1 MRSCTPTHRRR
12 QVLATLPLTAAIS
25 AALSTAALLMPSVA
39 SAQLE
44 EVVVTARARA
54 ESLQDV
60 PATVTAFT
68 EGQIANMGVE
78 RAEDFIYMT
87 PGVTF
92 VNTVEVGDSSLSIRG
107 INGARDAETNFAFIV
122 DGVLY
127 TNPSAFNREYPD
139 LAQIEVLKGPQG
151 ALYGRSAAAGA
162 VIMSTKRPTQEFEG
176 SVKVGAAEYGTYYGT
191 ATVAGSLGSDAAGRL
206 TVTHRRTDGFLEN
219 VYLKDDVVNDYEETA
234 MSARIVM
241 DPTDTLSIDAKLR
254 YSEVSAASIA
264 FNAAFEIPYFVAA
277 LEGVTGF
284 GVDNTAAAINV
295 NDFNFIYSPNVDPEN
310 EQETVEFSVKVDKQF
325 DSGTLTA
332 WGLYSD
338 QDQYFLADG
347 TSGTFGFY
355 NGLSS
360 CQQSAAAR
368 SLFLGDGTPMAAPQ
382 FNLAGTPDSW
392 LFGPYTPTTC
402 DGYQYQERNQRDVS
416 FQLQWT
422 SNADQRLRWQAGM
435 YFLNIDRRVGVAQLE
450 DDGSGQLPRSF
461 VNQFTDALVLDDFD
475 TTVLSGFG
483 SISYDMTDRLELSV
497 ALRYDIEDREVTNA
511 VPSPADGYI
520 STRIDYCGLF
530 FESGCTLNGAPLGG
544 TPWNPAFID
553 LDTGAVSARVDKRS
567 EEFDALQPKIS
578 LSYDLSDNTTLF
590 GSWGVGFKTGGFN
603 NLGGT
608 EIISLFLVN
617 PDGLPVAPPEIYEE
631 ETSSSFEVGFRS
643 TLLDGNLQL
652 NAAAYHTEVDDMQF
666 FEFYVGPFGLLRTV
680 ESIDEVTLQGFEVG
694 ASWQMTDGLRLDAG
708 YSTIDGEIDAMTVR
722 PYVAGNDVPNA
733 AEFTANLAL
742 TWDQNIGNLNLMARL
757 EYAYQGD
764 ISYHVVQ
771 GGDLDSPNAFGNYE
785 VPATLFFGLP
795 TSFGP
800 RDYSSYGVEVGAAG
814 SDKDYGTLG
823 GTKVDGYGI
832 TNLRVS
838 LSGERWRV
846 TAFARN
852 LFDEEYIAEV
862 IMAPEFGGAFVTP
875 GTYRT
880 AGVEVQWDF

>member
-1 MRSCTPTHRRR
+1 MRSTPLNRR
-12 QVLATLPLTAAIS
+12 QRALATLPLTAAVS
-25 AALSTAALLMPSVA
+25 AAITATAAFIPSVA
-39 SAQLE
+39 MAQLE

-68 EGQIANMGVE
+68 EGQIENMGVA
-78 RAEDFIYMT
+78 RAEDFVYMT

-92 VNTVEVGDSSLSIRG
+92 VNSVEVGDSQLAIRG

-122 DGVLY
+122 DGILY

-139 LAQIEVLKGPQG
+139 LSQIEVLKGPQG

-162 VIMSTKRPTQEFEG
+162 VIMSTKRPTQDFEG
-176 SVKVGAAEYGTYYGT
+176 SVKVGAAEYGTYYGM
-191 ATVAGSLGSDAAGRL
+191 ATVAGGLGEDVAGRL
-206 TVTHRRTDGFLEN
+206 TFNYRQTDGFLEN
-219 VYLKDDVVNDYEETA
+219 VYLRDDVVNDYEETGV
-234 MSARIVM
+234 SGRLVW
-241 DPTDTLSIDAKLR
+241 DVSDTMTIDTKLR
-254 YSEVSAASIA
+254 VSEVSAASIS
-264 FNAAFEIPYFVAA
+264 FNAAFELPFFVGA

-284 GVDNTAAAINV
+284 GVDNTAASIDV
-295 NDFNFIYSPNVDPEN
+295 NDFEWVYSPNVDPEN
-310 EQETVEFSVKVDKQF
+310 EQETIELSVKVDKQF

-332 WGLYSD
+332 WALFSD

-347 TSGTFGFY
+347 TSGAFGFY
-355 NGLSS
+355 DNLSH
-360 CQQSAAAR
+360 CQESAAAR
-368 SLFLGDGTPMAAPQ
+368 SIFLGDSTPMQQPT
-382 FNLAGTPDSW
+382 FNLDGTAAGRFLP
-392 LFGPYTPTTC
+392 PYSPTTC
-402 DGYQYQERNQRDVS
+402 DGYQYQERNQRDLS

-422 SNADQRLRWQAGM
+422 SDADQRLRWQAGM
-435 YFLNIDRRVGVAQLE
+435 YFLHIDRRVGVAQLE
-450 DDGSGQLPRSF
+450 DDGRAQLPRSF
-461 VNQFTDALVLDDFD
+461 VNELTDALVLDDFE

-483 SISYDMTDRLELSV
+483 SINYDITDRMELSFAV
-497 ALRYDIEDREVTNA
+497 RYDIEDREVSNA
-511 VPSPADGYI
+511 VPSPADGYV
-520 STRIDYCGLF
+520 STNIDYCGGF
-530 FESGCTLNGAPLGG
+530 FEAGCTLNGAPLGG

-553 LDTGAVSARVDKRS
+553 LSTGAVSERVADRS
-567 EEFDALQPKIS
+567 EEFDAIQPKVS
-578 LSYDLSDNTTLF
+578 LTYDLSDNTTLF

-608 EIISLFLVN
+608 ETISLFLVN

-643 TLLDGNLQL
+643 TLLDGRLQL
-652 NAAAYHTEVDDMQF
+652 NAAAYHTEVDDTQF

-680 ESIDEVTLQGFEVG
+680 EGIDEVTIQGFEIG
-694 ASWQMTDGLRLDAG
+694 GSWQMTDGLRLDAG

-733 AEFTANLAL
+733 PEFTANMAL
-742 TWDQNIGNLNLMARL
+742 TWDQNFGNLNLMARI

-764 ISYHVVQ
+764 IFYHVVQ
-771 GGDLDSPNAFGNYE
+771 GSDLDAPKSYDFEGLPYE
-785 VPATLFFGLP
+785 VPAVLFGGLA
-795 TSFGP
+795 TS
-800 RDYSSYGVEVGAAG
+800 YS
-814 SDKDYGTLG
+814 K
-823 GTKVDGYGI
+823 TKVDAYGI

-838 LSGERWRV
+838 LGGERWKV

-852 LFDEEYIAEV
+852 LFDEEYVGEV

-880 AGVEVQWDF
+880 AGVEFQWDF

>member
-1 MRSCTPTHRRR
+1 MRSTIPLNRR
-12 QVLATLPLTAAIS
+12 QALATLPLTAAVS
-25 AALSTAALLMPSVA
+25 AAISITAAFLPSA
-39 SAQLE
+39 AMAQLE

-68 EGQIANMGVE
+68 AGQIENMGVA
-78 RAEDFIYMT
+78 RAEDFVYMT

-92 VNTVEVGDSSLSIRG
+92 VNSVEVGDSQLAIRG

-139 LAQIEVLKGPQG
+139 LSQIEVLKGPQG

-162 VIMSTKRPTQEFEG
+162 VIMSTKRPTQEMEG
-176 SVKVGAAEYGTYYGT
+176 SIKVGAAEYGTMYGT
-191 ATVAGSLGSDAAGRL
+191 ATIAGPLGSDVAGRL
-206 TVTHRRTDGFLEN
+206 TVTSRKTDGFLEN
-219 VYLKDDVVNDYEETA
+219 VYLNDDVVNNYEETA
-234 MSARIVM
+234 VSARIVM
-241 DPTDTLSIDAKLR
+241 DPTDTLSIDTKLR

-264 FNAAFEIPYFVAA
+264 FNAAFELPFFVGA

-284 GVDNTAAAINV
+284 GVDNTAASIDV
-295 NDFNFIYSPNVDPEN
+295 NDFEWVYSPNVDPEN
-310 EQETVEFSVKVDKQF
+310 EQETVEFSVKIDKQF
-325 DSGTLTA
+325 ESGTLTA
-332 WGLYSD
+332 WALYSD

-347 TSGTFGFY
+347 TSGAFGFY
-355 NGLSS
+355 DALGH
-360 CQQSAAAR
+360 CQQSAAER
-368 SLFLGDGTPMAAPQ
+368 SLFLGDNTAMQQPT
-382 FNLAGTPDSW
+382 FNLDGTAAGRFLP
-392 LFGPYTPTTC
+392 PYSPTTC
-402 DGYQYQERNQRDVS
+402 DGYQYQERNQRDIS

-422 SNADQRLRWQAGM
+422 SDADQRLRWQAGM

-450 DDGSGQLPRSF
+450 DDGRAELPRSF
-461 VNQFTDALVLDDFD
+461 INELTDALVLDDFE

-483 SISYDMTDRLELSV
+483 SINYDITDRMELSL
-497 ALRYDIEDREVTNA
+497 ALRYDIEDREVRNA
-511 VPSPADGYI
+511 VPSPADGYV
-520 STRIDYCGLF
+520 STNINYCGQF
-530 FESGCTLNGAPLGG
+530 FEGGCTLNGAPLGG

-553 LDTGAVSARVDKRS
+553 LESGAVSARVADRS
-567 EEFDALQPKIS
+567 EEFDAIQPKIS
-578 LSYDLSDNTTLF
+578 LTYDLSDSTTLF

-608 EIISLFLVN
+608 ETISLFLVN

-643 TLLDGNLQL
+643 TLFNGNLQL

-680 ESIDEVTLQGFEVG
+680 EGIDEVTIQGFEIG
-694 ASWQMTDGLRLDAG
+694 GSWQMTDGLRLDAG

-722 PYVAGNDVPNA
+722 PYVVGNDVPNA
-733 AEFTANLAL
+733 PEFTANVAL
-742 TWDQNIGNLNLMARL
+742 TWDQDFGDLNLLARI

-764 ISYHVVQ
+764 VFYHVVQ
-771 GGDLDSPNAFGNYE
+771 GGDLDVPKSYDFEGLPYE
-785 VPATLFFGLP
+785 VPAVLFGGLG
-795 TSFGP
+795 TS
-800 RDYSSYGVEVGAAG
+800 YS
-814 SDKDYGTLG
+814 K
-823 GTKVDGYGI
+823 TKVDAYGI
-832 TNLRVS
+832 TNLRIGIGS
-838 LSGERWRV
+838 DRWRV

-852 LFDEEYIAEV
+852 LFDEEYVGEV

-880 AGVEVQWDF
+880 AGVEFQWDF

>member
-1 MRSCTPTHRRR
+1 MRSFTPLKRRHKA
-12 QVLATLPLTAAIS
+12 LATLPLTAAVSAAIS
-25 AALSTAALLMPSVA
+25 ATATLMPSVA
-39 SAQLE
+39 MAQLE

-68 EGQIANMGVE
+68 EGQIENMGVA
-78 RAEDFIYMT
+78 RAEDFVYMT

-92 VNTVEVGDSSLSIRG
+92 VNSVEVGDSQLAIRG

-122 DGVLY
+122 DGILY

-162 VIMSTKRPTQEFEG
+162 VIMSTKRPTQEMEG
-176 SVKVGAAEYGTYYGT
+176 SIKVGAAEYGTVYGT
-191 ATVAGSLGSDAAGRL
+191 ATIAGPLGSDVAGRL
-206 TVTHRRTDGFLEN
+206 TVTSRKTDGFLEN
-219 VYLKDDVVNDYEETA
+219 VYLNDDVVNDYEETA
-234 MSARIVM
+234 VSGRIVF
-241 DPTDTLSIDAKLR
+241 DPTDTLSIDTKIR
-254 YSEVSAASIA
+254 YSEVSAASIS
-264 FNAAFEIPYFVAA
+264 FNAAFELPFFVGA
-277 LEGVTGF
+277 LEGVTDF
-284 GVDNTAAAINV
+284 GVDNTAASIDV
-295 NDFNFIYSPNVDPEN
+295 NDFEWVYSPNVDPEN
-310 EQETVEFSVKVDKQF
+310 EQDTLEVSVKVDKQF

-332 WGLYSD
+332 WALYSD

-347 TSGTFGFY
+347 TSGAFGFY
-355 NGLSS
+355 DNLGH

-368 SLFLGDGTPMAAPQ
+368 SLFAGDNTPMQQPTFNLDGTAAGRFLP
-382 FNLAGTPDSW
+382 
-392 LFGPYTPTTC
+392 PYSPTTC
-402 DGYQYQERNQRDVS
+402 DGYQYQERNQRDIS

-422 SNADQRLRWQAGM
+422 SDADQRLRWQAGM

-450 DDGSGQLPRSF
+450 DDGRAQLPRSF
-461 VNQFTDALVLDDFD
+461 VNELTDALVLDDFE

-483 SISYDMTDRLELSV
+483 SINYDITDRMELSF
-497 ALRYDIEDREVTNA
+497 ALRYDIEDREVSNA
-511 VPSPADGYI
+511 VPSPADGYV
-520 STRIDYCGLF
+520 STNINYCGTF
-530 FESGCTLNGAPLGG
+530 FEGGCTLNGAPLGG

-553 LDTGAVSARVDKRS
+553 LSTGAVSARVADRS
-567 EEFDALQPKIS
+567 EEFDAIQPKVS
-578 LSYDLSDNTTLF
+578 LTYDLSENTTLF

-608 EIISLFLVN
+608 ETISLFLVN

-680 ESIDEVTLQGFEVG
+680 EGIDEVTIQGFEVG

-733 AEFTANLAL
+733 PEFTANLAL
-742 TWDQNIGNLNLMARL
+742 TWDQNFGDLNVMARI

-764 ISYHVVQ
+764 VFYHVVQ
-771 GGDLDSPNAFGNYE
+771 GSDLDVPKSYDFEGLPYE
-785 VPATLFFGLP
+785 VPAVLFGGLA
-795 TSFGP
+795 TS
-800 RDYSSYGVEVGAAG
+800 YS
-814 SDKDYGTLG
+814 K
-823 GTKVDGYGI
+823 TKVDAYGI
-832 TNLRVS
+832 TNLRVGIG
-838 LSGERWRV
+838 GERWKV

-852 LFDEEYIAEV
+852 LFDEEYVGEV

-880 AGVEVQWDF
+880 AGVEFQWDF

>member
-1 MRSCTPTHRRR
+1 MRSFNPLNRRR
-12 QVLATLPLTAAIS
+12 QILATLPLTAAVS
-25 AALSTAALLMPSVA
+25 AALTTATALLPSVA
-39 SAQLE
+39 MAQLE

-68 EGQIANMGVE
+68 EGQIENMGVE
-78 RAEDFIYMT
+78 RAEDFVYMT

-127 TNPSAFNREYPD
+127 TNPSACNREYPD

-176 SVKVGAAEYGTYYGT
+176 SVKVGAAEYNTYYGT
-191 ATVAGSLGSDAAGRL
+191 ATVAGGLGEDVAGRL
-206 TVTHRRTDGFLEN
+206 TFSHRQTDGFLNN
-219 VYLKDDVVNDYEETA
+219 VYLRDDVVNDYEESVV
-234 MSARIVM
+234 SARMVW
-241 DPTDTLSIDAKLR
+241 DASDTMTVDTKLR
-254 YSEVSAASIA
+254 VSEVSAASIA
-264 FNAAFEIPYFVAA
+264 FNAAFELPFFVGA
-277 LEGVTGF
+277 LDGLQSF
-284 GVDNTAAAINV
+284 GVDPAAASIDV
-295 NDFNFIYSPNVDPEN
+295 NDFKFVYSPNVDPEN
-310 EQETVEFSVKVDKQF
+310 EQETVELSVKVDKQF
-325 DSGTLTA
+325 DTGTLTA
-332 WGLYSD
+332 WALYSD
-338 QDQYFLADG
+338 QEQYFLADG
-347 TSGTFGFY
+347 TSGAFGFY
-355 NGLSS
+355 NNLDH
-360 CQQSAAAR
+360 CQQTAAAR
-368 SLFLGDGTPMAAPQ
+368 SLFLGDGTPMQQPT
-382 FNLAGTPDSW
+382 FNLAGFSPAGNP
-392 LFGPYTPTTC
+392 FFPPYSPTTC
-402 DGYQYQERNQRDVS
+402 DGYQYQERNQRDIS

-422 SNADQRLRWQAGM
+422 SDADQRLRWQAGM

-450 DDGSGQLPRSF
+450 DDGRAQLPRSF
-461 VNQFTDALVLDDFD
+461 VNELTDALVLDDFE

-483 SISYDMTDRLELSV
+483 SINYDITDRMELSF
-497 ALRYDIEDREVTNA
+497 ALRYDIEDREVSNA
-511 VPSPADGYI
+511 VPSPADGYV
-520 STRIDYCGLF
+520 STRIDYCGAF
-530 FESGCTLNGAPLGG
+530 FDGGCTLNGAPIGG

-553 LDTGAVSARVDKRS
+553 LSTGAVSARVDKRS
-567 EEFDALQPKIS
+567 EEFDAIQPKIS
-578 LSYDLSDNTTLF
+578 LTYDLSDNTTLF

-631 ETSSSFEVGFRS
+631 ETSSSFEIGFRS

-680 ESIDEVTLQGFEVG
+680 EGIDEVTIQGFEVG

-722 PYVAGNDVPNA
+722 PYVVGNDVPNA

-764 ISYHVVQ
+764 IFYHVVQ
-771 GGDLDSPNAFGNYE
+771 GSDLDTPKSYDFEGLPYE
-785 VPATLFFGLP
+785 VPATLFGGLA
-795 TSFGP
+795 TS
-800 RDYSSYGVEVGAAG
+800 YA
-814 SDKDYGTLG
+814 K
-823 GTKVDGYGI
+823 TKVDGYGI
-832 TNLRVS
+832 TNLRVG

-875 GTYRT
+875 GAYRT
-880 AGVEVQWDF
+880 AGVEVQWNF

>member
-1 MRSCTPTHRRR
+1 MRSTPFSRR
-12 QVLATLPLTAAIS
+12 QRALATLPLTAAVS
-25 AALSTAALLMPSVA
+25 AAITATAAFIPTVA
-39 SAQLE
+39 MAQLE

-68 EGQIANMGVE
+68 EGQIENMGVA
-78 RAEDFIYMT
+78 RAEDFVYMT

-92 VNTVEVGDSSLSIRG
+92 VNSVEVGDSQLAIRG

-122 DGVLY
+122 DGILY

-162 VIMSTKRPTQEFEG
+162 VIMSTKRPTQDFEG
-176 SVKVGAAEYGTYYGT
+176 SVKVGAAEYGTYYGV
-191 ATVAGSLGSDAAGRL
+191 ATVAGGLGDDVAGRL
-206 TVTHRRTDGFLEN
+206 TVNYRQTDGFLEN
-219 VYLKDDVVNDYEETA
+219 VYLRDDVVNDYEETGV
-234 MSARIVM
+234 SGRLVW
-241 DPTDTLSIDAKLR
+241 DVSDTMTVDTKLR
-254 YSEVSAASIA
+254 VSEVSAASIS
-264 FNAAFEIPYFVAA
+264 FNAAFELPFFVGA

-284 GVDNTAAAINV
+284 GVDNTAASIDV
-295 NDFNFIYSPNVDPEN
+295 NDFEWVYSPNVDPEN
-310 EQETVEFSVKVDKQF
+310 EQETIELSVKVDKQF

-332 WGLYSD
+332 WALFSD

-347 TSGTFGFY
+347 TSGAFGFY
-355 NGLSS
+355 DNLGH
-360 CQQSAAAR
+360 CQQTAAAR
-368 SLFLGDGTPMAAPQ
+368 SIFLGDSTPMQQPT
-382 FNLAGTPDSW
+382 FNLDGTAAGRFLP
-392 LFGPYTPTTC
+392 PYSPTTC
-402 DGYQYQERNQRDVS
+402 DGYQYQERNQRDLS

-422 SNADQRLRWQAGM
+422 SDADQRLRWQAGM
-435 YFLNIDRRVGVAQLE
+435 YFLHIDRRVGVAQLE
-450 DDGSGQLPRSF
+450 DDGRAQLPRSF
-461 VNQFTDALVLDDFD
+461 VNELTDALVLDDFE

-483 SISYDMTDRLELSV
+483 SINYDITDRMELSFAV
-497 ALRYDIEDREVTNA
+497 RYDIEDREVSNA
-511 VPSPADGYI
+511 VPSPADGYV
-520 STRIDYCGLF
+520 STNIDYCGAF
-530 FESGCTLNGAPLGG
+530 FEGGCTLNGASLGG

-553 LDTGAVSARVDKRS
+553 LSTGAVSARVADRS
-567 EEFDALQPKIS
+567 EEFDAIQPKVS
-578 LSYDLSDNTTLF
+578 LTYDLSDNTTLF

-608 EIISLFLVN
+608 ETISLFLVN
-617 PDGLPVAPPEIYEE
+617 PDGLPVAPPEIYED

-643 TLLDGNLQL
+643 TLLDGRLQL

-680 ESIDEVTLQGFEVG
+680 EGIDEVTIQGFEIG
-694 ASWQMTDGLRLDAG
+694 GSWQMTDGLRLDAG

-733 AEFTANLAL
+733 PEFTANVAL
-742 TWDQNIGNLNLMARL
+742 TWDQNFGNLNLMARL

-764 ISYHVVQ
+764 VFYHVVQ
-771 GGDLDSPNAFGNYE
+771 GSDLDSPKSYDFEGLPYE
-785 VPATLFFGLP
+785 VPAVLFGGLA
-795 TSFGP
+795 TS
-800 RDYSSYGVEVGAAG
+800 YS
-814 SDKDYGTLG
+814 K
-823 GTKVDGYGI
+823 TKVDAYGI

-838 LSGERWRV
+838 LGGERWKV

-852 LFDEEYIAEV
+852 LFDEEYVGEV

-880 AGVEVQWDF
+880 AGVEFQWDF

>member
-1 MRSCTPTHRRR
+1 MRSFTPLKRRHKA
-12 QVLATLPLTAAIS
+12 LATLPMTAAVSAAIS
-25 AALSTAALLMPSVA
+25 ATATLIPSVA
-39 SAQLE
+39 MAQLE

-68 EGQIANMGVE
+68 EGQIENMGVE
-78 RAEDFIYMT
+78 RAEDFVYMT

-122 DGVLY
+122 DGILY

-162 VIMSTKRPTQEFEG
+162 VIMSTKRPTQEMEG
-176 SVKVGAAEYGTYYGT
+176 SIKVGAAEYGTVYGT
-191 ATVAGSLGSDAAGRL
+191 ATIAGPLGSDVAGRL
-206 TVTHRRTDGFLEN
+206 TVTSRKTDGFLEN
-219 VYLKDDVVNDYEETA
+219 VYLNDDVVNDYEETA
-234 MSARIVM
+234 VSGRLVF
-241 DPTDTLSIDAKLR
+241 DPTDTLSIDTKIR

-264 FNAAFEIPYFVAA
+264 FNAAFEIPFFVDA
-277 LEGVTGF
+277 LQPVADLGVGI
-284 GVDNTAAAINV
+284 DNTAASIDV
-295 NDFNFIYSPNVDPEN
+295 NDFNFVYSPNVDPEN
-310 EQETVEFSVKVDKQF
+310 EQDTLEVSVKVDKQF

-332 WGLYSD
+332 WALYSD

-347 TSGTFGFY
+347 TSGAFGFY
-355 NGLSS
+355 NNLDH
-360 CQQSAAAR
+360 CQETALAR
-368 SLFLGDGTPMAAPQ
+368 SIFAGDGTPMQAPT
-382 FNLAGTPDSW
+382 FNLAGFSPAGDP
-392 LFGPYTPTTC
+392 FFPPYSPTTC

-422 SNADQRLRWQAGM
+422 SDADQRLRWQAGM

-450 DDGSGQLPRSF
+450 DDGRAQLPRSF
-461 VNQFTDALVLDDFD
+461 VNELTDALVLDDFE

-483 SISYDMTDRLELSV
+483 SINYDITDRMELSF
-497 ALRYDIEDREVTNA
+497 ALRYDIEDREVSNA
-511 VPSPADGYI
+511 VPSPADGYV
-520 STRIDYCGLF
+520 STRINYCGTF
-530 FESGCTLNGAPLGG
+530 FEGGCTLNGAPLPG

-553 LDTGAVSARVDKRS
+553 LSTGEVSARVADRS
-567 EEFDALQPKIS
+567 EEFDAIQPKVS
-578 LSYDLSDNTTLF
+578 LTYDLSDNTTLF

-608 EIISLFLVN
+608 ETISLFLVN

-631 ETSSSFEVGFRS
+631 ETSSSFEVGFRT
-643 TLLDGNLQL
+643 TLMNGNLQL
-652 NAAAYHTEVDDMQF
+652 NGAAYHTEVEDMQF

-680 ESIDEVTLQGFEVG
+680 EGIDEVTIQGFELG
-694 ASWQMTDGLRLDAG
+694 GSWQMTDGLRLDAG
-708 YSTIDGEIDAMTVR
+708 YSTVDGEIDEMTVR
-722 PYVAGNDVPNA
+722 PYVVGNDVPNA
-733 AEFTANLAL
+733 AEFTANVAL
-742 TWDQNIGNLNLMARL
+742 TWDQNFGDLNLLARI

-764 ISYHVVQ
+764 IFYHVVQ
-771 GGDLDSPNAFGNYE
+771 GGDLDSVGANGTNE
-785 VPATLFFGLP
+785 VPAKLFFGLP
-795 TSFGP
+795 TS
-800 RDYSSYGVEVGAAG
+800 YE
-814 SDKDYGTLG
+814 K
-823 GTKVDGYGI
+823 TKVDGYGI
-832 TNLRVS
+832 TNLRVGIG
-838 LSGERWRV
+838 GERWRV

-875 GTYRT
+875 GAYRT
-880 AGVEVQWDF
+880 AGVEFQWDF

>member
-1 MRSCTPTHRRR
+1 MSSCTPLYRRR
-12 QVLATLPLTAAIS
+12 QALATLPLTAAVS
-25 AALSTAALLMPSVA
+25 AALSSAALLMPSVA

-78 RAEDFIYMT
+78 RAEDFVYMT

-139 LAQIEVLKGPQG
+139 LSQIEVLKGPQG

-176 SVKVGAAEYGTYYGT
+176 SVKVGGAEYGTYYGT
-191 ATVAGSLGSDAAGRL
+191 ATIAGPLGSDTAGRL
-206 TVTHRRTDGFLEN
+206 TVTHRKTDGFLEN
-219 VYLKDDVVNDYEETA
+219 VYLNDDVVNDYEETA

-241 DPTDTLSIDAKLR
+241 DPTDTLSIDTKLR
-254 YSEVSAASIA
+254 FSKVSAASIA
-264 FNAAFEIPYFVAA
+264 FNAAFELPFFVGALSGLNGIPSPDYNSAGA
-277 LEGVTGF
+277 S
-284 GVDNTAAAINV
+284 VDV
-295 NDFNFIYSPNVDPEN
+295 NDFNWVYSPNVDPEN
-310 EQETVEFSVKVDKQF
+310 KQETVEASIKVDKQF
-325 DSGTLTA
+325 ETGTLTA
-332 WGLYSD
+332 WALYSD
-338 QDQYFLADG
+338 QDQHFLADG
-347 TSGTFGFY
+347 TSGAFFFYFGEQHCVDST
-355 NGLSS
+355 NATIGVPL
-360 CQQSAAAR
+360 Q
-368 SLFLGDGTPMAAPQ
+368 TPT
-382 FNLAGTPDSW
+382 FNLG
-392 LFGPYTPTTC
+392 FVGPGQSPFLPPYSPTTC
-402 DGYQYQERNQRDVS
+402 DGYQYQERNQRDIS
-416 FQLQWT
+416 MQLQWT
-422 SNADQRLRWQAGM
+422 SDADQRLRWQAGM

-450 DDGSGQLPRSF
+450 DDGRANLPRSF
-461 VNQFTDALVLDDFD
+461 VNELTDALVLDDFE

-483 SISYDMTDRLELSV
+483 SINYDMTDRLELSV
-497 ALRYDIEDREVTNA
+497 ALRYDVEDREVTNA
-511 VPSPADGYI
+511 VPSPADGYF
-520 STRIDYCGLF
+520 STKIDYCGAF
-530 FESGCTLNGAPLGG
+530 FAGGCTLNGAPLGG

-553 LDTGAVSARVDKRS
+553 LETGAVSARVDKRS
-567 EEFDALQPKIS
+567 KEFDALQPKVS
-578 LSYDLSDNTTLF
+578 LTYDLSDNTTLF

-617 PDGLPVAPPEIYEE
+617 PDGLPVAPPEVYDE

-643 TLLDGNLQL
+643 TLLNGNLQL

-680 ESIDEVTLQGFEVG
+680 ESIDEVTIQGFEVG
-694 ASWQMTDGLRLDAG
+694 ASWQMTNSLRLDAG

-733 AEFTANLAL
+733 AEFTANAAL
-742 TWDQNIGNLNLMARL
+742 TWDKQIGNLNLIARL

-764 ISYHVVQ
+764 TFYHVVQ
-771 GGDLDSPNAFGNYE
+771 GNDLDTPNPG
-785 VPATLFFGLP
+785 VPALGIAPNNSVPAWLQRLVPGQGGLD
-795 TSFGP
+795 TS
-800 RDYSSYGVEVGAAG
+800 YE
-814 SDKDYGTLG
+814 K
-823 GTKVDGYGI
+823 TKVNGYGI
-832 TNLRVS
+832 TNLRI
-838 LSGERWRV
+838 GIGTDRWRV
-846 TAFARN
+846 TAFSRN
-852 LFDEEYIAEV
+852 LFDEDYTAEV

-875 GTYRT
+875 GAYRT
-880 AGVEVQWDF
+880 SGVEFQWDF

>member
-1 MRSCTPTHRRR
+1 MRSFTPRYRRR
-12 QVLATLPLTAAIS
+12 QALTTLPLTAAVSAAIS
-25 AALSTAALLMPSVA
+25 ATAAFLPSVA
-39 SAQLE
+39 MAQLE

-68 EGQIANMGVE
+68 EGQIENMGVE

-162 VIMSTKRPTQEFEG
+162 VIMSTKRPTQEFQG

-191 ATVAGSLGSDAAGRL
+191 ASVAGGLGEDVAGR
-206 TVTHRRTDGFLEN
+206 VTLSHRQTDGSLNN
-219 VYLKDDVVNDYEETA
+219 VYLRDDVVNNYEETSV
-234 MSARIVM
+234 SARLVW
-241 DPTDTLSIDAKLR
+241 DASDTMTVDTKLR
-254 YSEVSAASIA
+254 VSEVSAASIA
-264 FNAAFEIPYFVAA
+264 FNAAFELPYFVGA

-284 GVDNTAAAINV
+284 GVDNTAASIDV
-295 NDFNFIYSPNVDPEN
+295 NDFEWVYSPNVDPEN
-310 EQETVEFSVKVDKQF
+310 EQETVELSIKIDKQL
-325 DSGTLTA
+325 DNGTLTA
-332 WGLYSD
+332 WALFSD
-338 QDQYFLADG
+338 QEQYFLADG
-347 TSGTFGFY
+347 TSGAFGFY
-355 NGLSS
+355 DGLSH
-360 CQQSAAAR
+360 CQESAAAR
-368 SLFLGDGTPMAAPQ
+368 SLFLGDNTPMQAPT
-382 FNLAGTPDSW
+382 FNLDGTAAGRFLP
-392 LFGPYTPTTC
+392 PYSPTTC
-402 DGYQYQERNQRDVS
+402 DGYQYQERNQRDIS

-422 SNADQRLRWQAGM
+422 SDADQRLRWQAGM
-435 YFLNIDRRVGVAQLE
+435 YFLNIDRRVGLAQLE
-450 DDGSGQLPRSF
+450 DDGRANLPRSF
-461 VNQFTDALVLDDFD
+461 VNELTDAMVLDDFE

-483 SISYDMTDRLELSV
+483 SINYDITDRMELSF
-497 ALRYDIEDREVTNA
+497 ALRYDIEDREVRNG
-511 VPSPADGYI
+511 VPSPADGNV
-520 STRIDYCGLF
+520 STNIDYCGAF
-530 FESGCTLNGAPLGG
+530 FDNGCTLNGAPLGG

-553 LDTGAVSARVDKRS
+553 LSSGAVSARVDKRS
-567 EEFDALQPKIS
+567 EEFDAIQPKLS

-631 ETSSSFEVGFRS
+631 ETSSSFEVGVRS

-652 NAAAYHTEVDDMQF
+652 NAAAYHTAVDDMQF

-680 ESIDEVTLQGFEVG
+680 EGIDEVTIQGFEVG

-764 ISYHVVQ
+764 IFYHVVQ
-771 GGDLDSPNAFGNYE
+771 GSDLDTPKSYDFEGLPYE
-785 VPATLFFGLP
+785 VPATLFGGLA
-795 TSFGP
+795 TS
-800 RDYSSYGVEVGAAG
+800 YS
-814 SDKDYGTLG
+814 K
-823 GTKVDGYGI
+823 TKVDGYGI
-832 TNLRVS
+832 TNLRVG

-852 LFDEEYIAEV
+852 LFDEKFVAEV

-875 GTYRT
+875 GAYRT
-880 AGVEVQWDF
+880 AGVEVQWNF

>member
-1 MRSCTPTHRRR
+1 MRSTIPLNRR
-12 QVLATLPLTAAIS
+12 QALATLPLTAAVS
-25 AALSTAALLMPSVA
+25 AAISVTAAFLPSA
-39 SAQLE
+39 AMAQLE

-68 EGQIANMGVE
+68 ENQIENMGVA
-78 RAEDFIYMT
+78 RAEDFVYMT

-92 VNTVEVGDSSLSIRG
+92 VNSVEVGDSQLAIRG

-162 VIMSTKRPTQEFEG
+162 VIMSTKRPTQEMEG
-176 SVKVGAAEYGTYYGT
+176 SIKVGAAEYGTMYGT
-191 ATVAGSLGSDAAGRL
+191 ATIAGPLGSDVAGRL
-206 TVTHRRTDGFLEN
+206 TVTSRKTDGFLEN
-219 VYLKDDVVNDYEETA
+219 VYLNDDVVNDYEETSV
-234 MSARIVM
+234 SARIVM
-241 DPTDTLSIDAKLR
+241 DPTDTLSIDTKLR

-264 FNAAFEIPYFVAA
+264 FNAAFELPFFVGA

-284 GVDNTAAAINV
+284 GVDNTAASIDV
-295 NDFNFIYSPNVDPEN
+295 NDFEWVYSPNVDPEN
-310 EQETVEFSVKVDKQF
+310 EQETLEFSVKIDKEF
-325 DSGTLTA
+325 ESGTLTA
-332 WGLYSD
+332 WALYSD

-347 TSGTFGFY
+347 TSGAFGFY
-355 NGLSS
+355 DALGH
-360 CQQSAAAR
+360 CQQSAADR
-368 SLFLGDGTPMAAPQ
+368 SLFLGDNTAMQQPT
-382 FNLAGTPDSW
+382 FNLDGTAAGRFLP
-392 LFGPYTPTTC
+392 PYSPTTC
-402 DGYQYQERNQRDVS
+402 DGYQYQERNQRDIS

-422 SNADQRLRWQAGM
+422 SDADQRLRWQAGM

-450 DDGSGQLPRSF
+450 DDGRAQLPRSF
-461 VNQFTDALVLDDFD
+461 VNELTDALVLDDFE

-483 SISYDMTDRLELSV
+483 SINYDLTDRMELSF
-497 ALRYDIEDREVTNA
+497 ALRYDIEDREVSNA
-511 VPSPADGYI
+511 VPSPADGYV
-520 STRIDYCGLF
+520 STNIDYCGTF
-530 FESGCTLNGAPLGG
+530 FEAGCTLNGAPLGG

-553 LDTGAVSARVDKRS
+553 LETGAVSARVADRS
-567 EEFDALQPKIS
+567 EEFDAIKPKIS
-578 LSYDLSDNTTLF
+578 LTYDLSDSTTLF

-608 EIISLFLVN
+608 ETISLFLVN
-617 PDGLPVAPPEIYEE
+617 PDGLPVAPPEVYEE

-643 TLLDGNLQL
+643 TLLNGNLQL

-680 ESIDEVTLQGFEVG
+680 EGIDEVTIQGFEIG
-694 ASWQMTDGLRLDAG
+694 GSWQMTDGLRLDAG

-733 AEFTANLAL
+733 PEFTANLAL
-742 TWDQNIGNLNLMARL
+742 TWDQDFGNLNLLARI

-764 ISYHVVQ
+764 VFYHVVQ
-771 GGDLDSPNAFGNYE
+771 GGDLDVPKSYDFEGLPYE
-785 VPATLFFGLP
+785 VPAVLFGGLG
-795 TSFGP
+795 TSF
-800 RDYSSYGVEVGAAG
+800 S
-814 SDKDYGTLG
+814 K
-823 GTKVDGYGI
+823 TKVDAYGI
-832 TNLRVS
+832 TNLRVGIGS
-838 LSGERWRV
+838 DRWRV

-852 LFDEEYIAEV
+852 LFDEEYVGEV

-880 AGVEVQWDF
+880 AGVEFQWDF

>member
-1 MRSCTPTHRRR
+1 MRSCTPLYRRR
-12 QVLATLPLTAAIS
+12 QAMATLPITAAVS
-25 AALSTAALLMPSVA
+25 AALSSAALLMPSVA

-44 EVVVTARARA
+44 EVVVTARARS

-78 RAEDFIYMT
+78 RAEDFVYMT

-139 LAQIEVLKGPQG
+139 LSQIEVLKGPQG

-176 SVKVGAAEYGTYYGT
+176 SVKVGGAEYGTYYGT
-191 ATVAGSLGSDAAGRL
+191 ATIAGPLGSDTAGRL
-206 TVTHRRTDGFLEN
+206 TVTHRKTDGFLEN
-219 VYLKDDVVNDYEETA
+219 VYLNDDVVNDYEETA
-234 MSARIVM
+234 LSARIVM
-241 DPTDTLSIDAKLR
+241 DPTDTLSIDTKLR
-254 YSEVSAASIA
+254 FSSVSAASIA
-264 FNAAFEIPYFVAA
+264 FNAAYEVPIFVGA
-277 LEGVTGF
+277 LAGLTGF
-284 GVDNTAAAINV
+284 GVDNNAASIDV
-295 NDFNFIYSPNVDPEN
+295 NDFEFVYSPNVDPEN
-310 EQETVEFSVKVDKQF
+310 EQDTLELSIKVDKQF
-325 DSGTLTA
+325 DTGTLTA
-332 WGLYSD
+332 WALYSD
-338 QDQYFLADG
+338 QEQYFLADG
-347 TSGTFGFY
+347 TSGAFGFY
-355 NGLSS
+355 DNLSH

-368 SLFLGDGTPMAAPQ
+368 SLFLGDNTPMQQPT
-382 FNLAGTPDSW
+382 FNLDGSAAARFLP
-392 LFGPYTPTTC
+392 PYSPTTC

-422 SNADQRLRWQAGM
+422 SDADQRLRWQAGM

-450 DDGSGQLPRSF
+450 DNGTGQLPRSF
-461 VNQFTDALVLDDFD
+461 VNQYTDALVLDDFE

-483 SISYDMTDRLELSV
+483 SINYDLTDRMELSV
-497 ALRYDIEDREVTNA
+497 ALRYDVEDREVTNA
-511 VPSPADGYI
+511 VPSPADGYV
-520 STRIDYCGLF
+520 STRINYCGAF
-530 FESGCTLNGAPLGG
+530 FEGGCTLNGAPLGG

-553 LDTGAVSARVDKRS
+553 LETGAVSARVDKRS
-567 EEFDALQPKIS
+567 KEFDALQPKIS
-578 LSYDLSDNTTLF
+578 LTYDLSENTTLF

-617 PDGLPVAPPEIYEE
+617 PDGLPVAPPEVYDE

-680 ESIDEVTLQGFEVG
+680 ESIDEVTIQGFEAG
-694 ASWQMTDGLRLDAG
+694 ASWQMTDSLRLDAG

-742 TWDQNIGNLNLMARL
+742 TWDQNIGNLNLLARL

-771 GGDLDSPNAFGNYE
+771 GSDLDVPKSYDFEGLPYE
-785 VPATLFFGLP
+785 VPAMLFGGIA
-795 TSFGP
+795 TSF
-800 RDYSSYGVEVGAAG
+800 S
-814 SDKDYGTLG
+814 K
-823 GTKVDGYGI
+823 TKVDGYGI
-832 TNLRVS
+832 TNLRV
-838 LSGERWRV
+838 GIGGDGWRI

-875 GTYRT
+875 GAYRT
-880 AGVEVQWDF
+880 AGVEAQWDF

>member
-1 MRSCTPTHRRR
+1 MRSCIPTHRRR
-12 QVLATLPLTAAIS
+12 QVLATLPITAAVS

-68 EGQIANMGVE
+68 AGQIANMGVE

-176 SVKVGAAEYGTYYGT
+176 SVKVGAAEYGTVYGT
-191 ATVAGSLGSDAAGRL
+191 ATIAGSLGSDTAGRL
-206 TVTHRRTDGFLEN
+206 TLTHRATDGFLEN
-219 VYLKDDVVNDYEETA
+219 VYLNDDVVNDYSETA

-264 FNAAFEIPYFVAA
+264 FNAAYEVPIFVGA
-277 LEGVTGF
+277 LAGLTGF
-284 GVDNTAAAINV
+284 GVDNTAASIDV
-295 NDFNFIYSPNVDPEN
+295 NDFEFVYSPNVDPEN

-325 DSGTLTA
+325 DSGTMTA
-332 WGLYSD
+332 WALYSD

-347 TSGTFGFY
+347 TSGAFGFY
-355 NGLSS
+355 DNLSH
-360 CQQSAAAR
+360 CQESAAAR
-368 SLFLGDGTPMAAPQ
+368 SLFLGDNTPMQQPT
-382 FNLAGTPDSW
+382 FNLDGTAAGRFLP
-392 LFGPYTPTTC
+392 PYSPTTC
-402 DGYQYQERNQRDVS
+402 DGYQYQERNQRDIS

-450 DDGSGQLPRSF
+450 DNGSGQLPRSF
-461 VNQFTDALVLDDFD
+461 VNQFTDALVLDDFE

-483 SISYDMTDRLELSV
+483 SINYDITDRMELSV
-497 ALRYDIEDREVTNA
+497 ALRYDVEDREVTNA
-511 VPSPADGYI
+511 VPSPADGYV
-520 STRIDYCGLF
+520 STRINYCGAF
-530 FESGCTLNGAPLGG
+530 FEGGCTLNGAPLGG

-553 LDTGAVSARVDKRS
+553 LETGAVSARVDKRS

-652 NAAAYHTEVDDMQF
+652 NAAAFHTEVDDMQF

-680 ESIDEVTLQGFEVG
+680 ESIDEVTIQGFEVG
-694 ASWQMTDGLRLDAG
+694 ASWQMTDGLRVDAG

-742 TWDQNIGNLNLMARL
+742 TWDQNIGNLNLMARI

-771 GGDLDSPNAFGNYE
+771 GSDLDVPKSYDFEGLPYE
-785 VPATLFFGLP
+785 VPAMLFGGIG
-795 TSFGP
+795 TSF
-800 RDYSSYGVEVGAAG
+800 S
-814 SDKDYGTLG
+814 K
-823 GTKVDGYGI
+823 TKVDGYGI
-832 TNLRVS
+832 TNLRVGI
-838 LSGERWRV
+838 SGERWRV

-875 GTYRT
+875 GAYRT

>member
-1 MRSCTPTHRRR
+1 MRSTPLNRRKR
-12 QVLATLPLTAAIS
+12 ALATLPLTAAVS
-25 AALSTAALLMPSVA
+25 AAVTATVAFIPSA
-39 SAQLE
+39 AMAQLE

-68 EGQIANMGVE
+68 EGQIENMGVA
-78 RAEDFIYMT
+78 RAEDFVYMT

-92 VNTVEVGDSSLSIRG
+92 VNSVEVGDSQLAIRG

-122 DGVLY
+122 DGILY

-162 VIMSTKRPTQEFEG
+162 VIMSTKRPTQDFEG
-176 SVKVGAAEYGTYYGT
+176 SVKVGAAEYGTYYGV
-191 ATVAGSLGSDAAGRL
+191 ATVAGGLGEDVAGRL
-206 TVTHRRTDGFLEN
+206 TVNYRQTDGFLEN
-219 VYLKDDVVNDYEETA
+219 VYLRDDVVNDYEETGV
-234 MSARIVM
+234 SGRLVW
-241 DPTDTLSIDAKLR
+241 DVSDTMTVDTKLR
-254 YSEVSAASIA
+254 VSEVSAASIS
-264 FNAAFEIPYFVAA
+264 FNAAFELPFFVGA

-284 GVDNTAAAINV
+284 GVDNTAASIDV
-295 NDFNFIYSPNVDPEN
+295 NDFEWVYSPNVDPEN
-310 EQETVEFSVKVDKQF
+310 EQETVELSVKVDKQF

-332 WGLYSD
+332 WALYSD

-347 TSGTFGFY
+347 TSGAFGFY
-355 NGLSS
+355 DNLSH
-360 CQQSAAAR
+360 CQETAAAR
-368 SLFLGDGTPMAAPQ
+368 SIFLGDSTPMQQPT
-382 FNLAGTPDSW
+382 FNLDGTAAGRFLP
-392 LFGPYTPTTC
+392 PYSPTTC
-402 DGYQYQERNQRDVS
+402 DGYQYQERNQRDLS

-422 SNADQRLRWQAGM
+422 SDADQRLRWQAGM
-435 YFLNIDRRVGVAQLE
+435 YFLHIDRRVGVAQLE
-450 DDGSGQLPRSF
+450 DDGRAQLPRSF
-461 VNQFTDALVLDDFD
+461 VNELTDALVLDDFE

-483 SISYDMTDRLELSV
+483 SINYDITDRMELSFAV
-497 ALRYDIEDREVTNA
+497 RYDIEDREVSNA
-511 VPSPADGYI
+511 VPSPADGYV
-520 STRIDYCGLF
+520 STNIDYCGAF
-530 FESGCTLNGAPLGG
+530 FEGGCTLNGASLGG

-553 LDTGAVSARVDKRS
+553 LSTGAVSARVADRS
-567 EEFDALQPKIS
+567 EEFDAIQPKVS
-578 LSYDLSDNTTLF
+578 LTYDLSDNTTLF

-608 EIISLFLVN
+608 ETISLFLVN

-643 TLLDGNLQL
+643 TLLDGRLQL

-680 ESIDEVTLQGFEVG
+680 EGIDEVTIQGFEIG
-694 ASWQMTDGLRLDAG
+694 GSWQMTDGLRLDAG

-733 AEFTANLAL
+733 PEFTANVAL
-742 TWDQNIGNLNLMARL
+742 TWDQNFGNLNLMARL

-764 ISYHVVQ
+764 VFYHVVQ
-771 GGDLDSPNAFGNYE
+771 GSDLDSPKSYDFEGLPYE
-785 VPATLFFGLP
+785 VPAVLFGGLA
-795 TSFGP
+795 TS
-800 RDYSSYGVEVGAAG
+800 YS
-814 SDKDYGTLG
+814 K
-823 GTKVDGYGI
+823 TKVDAYGI

-838 LSGERWRV
+838 LGGERWKV

-852 LFDEEYIAEV
+852 LFDEEYVGEV

-880 AGVEVQWDF
+880 AGVEFQWDF

>member
-1 MRSCTPTHRRR
+1 MSRCTQRNRRR
-12 QVLATLPLTAAIS
+12 YAMATLPITAAVS
-25 AALSTAALLMPSVA
+25 AALSGAALLMPSVA

-68 EGQIANMGVE
+68 AGQIENMGIA
-78 RAEDFIYMT
+78 RAEDFVYMT

-92 VNTVEVGDSSLSIRG
+92 VNSVEVGDSQLAIRG

-162 VIMSTKRPTQEFEG
+162 VIMSTKRPTQEMEG
-176 SVKVGAAEYGTYYGT
+176 SIKVGAAEYGTMYGT
-191 ATVAGSLGSDAAGRL
+191 ATIAGPLGSDVAGRL
-206 TVTHRRTDGFLEN
+206 TVTSRKTDGFLEN
-219 VYLKDDVVNDYEETA
+219 VYLNDDVVNDYEETSV
-234 MSARIVM
+234 SARIVM
-241 DPTDTLSIDAKLR
+241 DPTDTLSIDTKLR

-264 FNAAFEIPYFVAA
+264 FNAAFELPFFVGA

-284 GVDNTAAAINV
+284 GVDNTAASVDV
-295 NDFNFIYSPNVDPEN
+295 NDFEWVYSPNVDPEN
-310 EQETVEFSVKVDKQF
+310 EQETVEFSIKVDKQLE
-325 DSGTLTA
+325 SGTLTA
-332 WGLYSD
+332 WALYSD

-347 TSGTFGFY
+347 TSGAFGFY
-355 NGLSS
+355 DALGH
-360 CQQSAAAR
+360 CQQSAADR
-368 SLFLGDGTPMAAPQ
+368 SLFLGDNTAMQQPT
-382 FNLAGTPDSW
+382 FNLDGTAAGRFLP
-392 LFGPYTPTTC
+392 PYSPTTC
-402 DGYQYQERNQRDVS
+402 DGYQYQERNQRDIS
-416 FQLQWT
+416 FQLQYT
-422 SNADQRLRWQAGM
+422 SDADQRLRWQAGM

-450 DDGSGQLPRSF
+450 DDGRAQLPRSF
-461 VNQFTDALVLDDFD
+461 VNELTDALVLDDFE

-483 SISYDMTDRLELSV
+483 SINFDVTDRMELSL
-497 ALRYDIEDREVTNA
+497 ALRYDIEDREVRNA
-511 VPSPADGYI
+511 VPSPADGNV
-520 STRIDYCGLF
+520 STNINYCSTF
-530 FESGCTLNGAPLGG
+530 FEGGCTLNGVPLGG

-553 LDTGAVSARVDKRS
+553 LSTGAVSARVADRS
-567 EEFDALQPKIS
+567 EEFDAVQPKVS
-578 LSYDLSDNTTLF
+578 LTYDLSDSTTLF

-608 EIISLFLVN
+608 ETISLFLVN
-617 PDGLPVAPPEIYEE
+617 PDGLPVAPPEVYEE

-643 TLLDGNLQL
+643 TLFNGNLQL

-680 ESIDEVTLQGFEVG
+680 EGIDEVTIQGFEIG
-694 ASWQMTDGLRLDAG
+694 GSWQMTDGLRLDAG

-722 PYVAGNDVPNA
+722 PYVAGNEVPNA
-733 AEFTANLAL
+733 PEFTANLAL
-742 TWDQNIGNLNLMARL
+742 TWDQDFGNLNLLARI

-764 ISYHVVQ
+764 VFYHVFQ
-771 GGDLDSPNAFGNYE
+771 GGDLDVPKSYDFEGLPYE
-785 VPATLFFGLP
+785 VPAVLFGGLG
-795 TSFGP
+795 TSF
-800 RDYSSYGVEVGAAG
+800 S
-814 SDKDYGTLG
+814 K
-823 GTKVDGYGI
+823 TKVDAYGI
-832 TNLRVS
+832 TNLRVGIGS
-838 LSGERWRV
+838 DRWRV

-852 LFDEEYIAEV
+852 LFDEEYVGEV

-880 AGVEVQWDF
+880 AGVEFQWDF

>member
-1 MRSCTPTHRRR
+1 MRSCTPINRR
-12 QVLATLPLTAAIS
+12 QRALATLPVTAAVSAAIS
-25 AALSTAALLMPSVA
+25 ATAAFIPSVA
-39 SAQLE
+39 MAQLE

-68 EGQIANMGVE
+68 EGQIENMGVA
-78 RAEDFIYMT
+78 RAEDFVYMT

-92 VNTVEVGDSSLSIRG
+92 VNSVEVGDSQLAIRG

-122 DGVLY
+122 DGILY

-139 LAQIEVLKGPQG
+139 LSQVEVLKGPQG

-162 VIMSTKRPTQEFEG
+162 VIMSTKRPTQDFEG
-176 SVKVGAAEYGTYYGT
+176 SVKVGAAEYGTYYGM
-191 ATVAGSLGSDAAGRL
+191 ATVAGGLGEDVAGRL
-206 TVTHRRTDGFLEN
+206 TVNYRQTDGFLKN
-219 VYLKDDVVNDYEETA
+219 VYLRDDVVNDYEETGV
-234 MSARIVM
+234 SGRLVW
-241 DPTDTLSIDAKLR
+241 DVSDTMTVDTKLR
-254 YSEVSAASIA
+254 VSEVSAASIS
-264 FNAAFEIPYFVAA
+264 FNAAFELPFFVGA
-277 LEGVTGF
+277 LDGLQGF
-284 GVDNTAAAINV
+284 GVDPSAASIDV
-295 NDFNFIYSPNVDPEN
+295 NDFEWVYSPNVDPEN
-310 EQETVEFSVKVDKQF
+310 EQETIELSIKVDKQF

-332 WGLYSD
+332 WALFSD

-347 TSGTFGFY
+347 TSGAFGFY
-355 NGLSS
+355 DNLSH
-360 CQQSAAAR
+360 CQETAAAR
-368 SLFLGDGTPMAAPQ
+368 SIFLGDSTPMQQPT
-382 FNLAGTPDSW
+382 FNLDGTAAGRFLP
-392 LFGPYTPTTC
+392 PYSPTTC
-402 DGYQYQERNQRDVS
+402 DGYQYQERNQRDLS

-422 SNADQRLRWQAGM
+422 SDADQRLRWQAGM
-435 YFLNIDRRVGVAQLE
+435 YFLHIDRRVGVAQLE
-450 DDGSGQLPRSF
+450 DDGRAQLPRSF
-461 VNQFTDALVLDDFD
+461 VNELTDALVLDDFE

-483 SISYDMTDRLELSV
+483 SINYDITDRMELSFAV
-497 ALRYDIEDREVTNA
+497 RYDIEDREVSNA
-511 VPSPADGYI
+511 VPSPADGYV
-520 STRIDYCGLF
+520 STNIDYCGAF
-530 FESGCTLNGAPLGG
+530 FEAGCTLNGAPLGG

-553 LDTGAVSARVDKRS
+553 LSTGAVSERVADRS
-567 EEFDALQPKIS
+567 EEFDAIQPKVS
-578 LSYDLSDNTTLF
+578 LTYDLSDNTTLF

-608 EIISLFLVN
+608 ETISLFLVN

-643 TLLDGNLQL
+643 TLLDGRLQL

-680 ESIDEVTLQGFEVG
+680 EGIDEVTIQGFEIG
-694 ASWQMTDGLRLDAG
+694 GSWQMTDGLRLDAG

-733 AEFTANLAL
+733 PEFTANVAL
-742 TWDQNIGNLNLMARL
+742 TWDQNFGNLNLMARL

-764 ISYHVVQ
+764 VFYHVVQ
-771 GGDLDSPNAFGNYE
+771 GSDLDTPKSYDFEGLPYE
-785 VPATLFFGLP
+785 VPAVLFGGLA
-795 TSFGP
+795 TS
-800 RDYSSYGVEVGAAG
+800 YS
-814 SDKDYGTLG
+814 K
-823 GTKVDGYGI
+823 TKVDAYGI

-838 LSGERWRV
+838 VGGERWKV

-852 LFDEEYIAEV
+852 LFDEEYVGEV

-880 AGVEVQWDF
+880 AGVEFQWDL

>member
-1 MRSCTPTHRRR
+1 MSNSPLRRCR
-12 QVLATLPLTAAIS
+12 QSFAALPLTAAIS
-25 AALSTAALLMPSVA
+25 AAVSTGAALIPSTAV
-39 SAQLE
+39 AQLE
-44 EVVVTARARA
+44 EVVVTARARS

-68 EGQIANMGVE
+68 EGQIENMGVQ

-162 VIMSTKRPTQEFEG
+162 VIMSTKRPTQEMEG
-176 SVKVGAAEYGTYYGT
+176 SIKVGAAEYGTYYGT
-191 ATVAGSLGSDAAGRL
+191 ATIAGPLGSDVAGRV
-206 TVTHRRTDGFLEN
+206 TVTHRKTDGFLEN
-219 VYLKDDVVNDYEETA
+219 IYLNDDVVNDYKETA
-234 MSARIVM
+234 ISTRLVF
-241 DPTDTLSIDAKLR
+241 DPSDTLSIDTKLR
-254 YSEVSAASIA
+254 YSDVSAASIA
-264 FNAAFEIPYFVAA
+264 FNAAFELPFFVGALSGLNGFAA
-277 LEGVTGF
+277 PDYDSAGASI
-284 GVDNTAAAINV
+284 DV
-295 NDFNFIYSPNVDPEN
+295 NDFKYVYGPNIDPEN
-310 EQETVEFSVKVDKQF
+310 EQETVELSVKIDKQF

-332 WGLYSD
+332 WALYSD

-347 TSGTFGFY
+347 TSGAFFFYFGEQHCVDST
-355 NGLSS
+355 NATVGVPM
-360 CQQSAAAR
+360 Q
-368 SLFLGDGTPMAAPQ
+368 TPT
-382 FNLAGTPDSW
+382 FNLG
-392 LFGPYTPTTC
+392 FVGPGQSPFLPPYSSTTC
-402 DGYQYQERNQRDVS
+402 DGYQYQERNQRDMS
-416 FQLQWT
+416 FQVQWT

-435 YFLNIDRRVGVAQLE
+435 YYLDIDRRVGVAQLE
-450 DDGSGQLPRSF
+450 DDGRAQLPRSF
-461 VNQFTDALVLDDFD
+461 VNELTDALVLDDFE

-483 SISYDMTDRLELSV
+483 AISYDVTDRLELSV
-497 ALRYDIEDREVTNA
+497 ALRYDVEDREVSNA
-511 VPSPADGYI
+511 VPSPADGYV
-520 STRIDYCGLF
+520 SDRIDYCGAF
-530 FESGCTLNGAPLGG
+530 FEGGCTLNGTPLGG

-553 LDTGAVSARVDKRS
+553 LETGAVSPRVNDRS
-567 EEFDALQPKIS
+567 AEFDALQPKIS
-578 LSYDLSDNTTLF
+578 LTYDLSDSTTLF

-643 TLLDGNLQL
+643 TLLNGNLQL
-652 NAAAYHTEVDDMQF
+652 NGAAYHTEVDDMQF

-680 ESIDEVTLQGFEVG
+680 ESIDEVTVQGFEIG
-694 ASWQMTDGLRLDAG
+694 ASWQITDRLRLDAG
-708 YSTIDGEIDAMTVR
+708 YSSIDGEIDAMTVR

-733 AEFTANLAL
+733 PEFTSNIAL
-742 TWDQNIGNLNLMARL
+742 TWDQDIGGLNLLARF

-764 ISYHVVQ
+764 VFYHVVQ
-771 GGDLDSPNAFGNYE
+771 GNDLDTPNPG
-785 VPATLFFGLP
+785 VPALGIAPNLSVPAWLQRLVPGQGGLD
-795 TSFGP
+795 TS
-800 RDYSSYGVEVGAAG
+800 YE
-814 SDKDYGTLG
+814 K
-823 GTKVDGYGI
+823 TKVDSYGI
-832 TNLRVS
+832 ANLRIGVGS
-838 LSGERWRV
+838 DNWRV

-852 LFDEEYIAEV
+852 LFDEEYPAEV

-875 GTYRT
+875 GAYRT
-880 AGVEVQWDF
+880 AGVEFQWNF

>member
-1 MRSCTPTHRRR
+1 MRSCIPTHRRR
-12 QVLATLPLTAAIS
+12 QVLATLPITAAVS
-25 AALSTAALLMPSVA
+25 AALSTVALLMPSVA

-68 EGQIANMGVE
+68 AGQIANMGVE

-176 SVKVGAAEYGTYYGT
+176 SVKVGAAEYGTVYGT
-191 ATVAGSLGSDAAGRL
+191 ATIAGSLGSDTAGRL
-206 TVTHRRTDGFLEN
+206 TLTHRATDGFLEN
-219 VYLKDDVVNDYEETA
+219 VYLNDDVVNDYSETA

-264 FNAAFEIPYFVAA
+264 FNAAYEVPIFVGA
-277 LEGVTGF
+277 LAGLTGF
-284 GVDNTAAAINV
+284 GVDNTAASIDV
-295 NDFNFIYSPNVDPEN
+295 NDFEFVYSPNVDPEN

-325 DSGTLTA
+325 DSGTMTA
-332 WGLYSD
+332 WALYSD

-347 TSGTFGFY
+347 TSGAFGFY
-355 NGLSS
+355 DNLSH
-360 CQQSAAAR
+360 CQESAAAR
-368 SLFLGDGTPMAAPQ
+368 SLFLGDNTPMQQPT
-382 FNLAGTPDSW
+382 FNLDGTAAGRFLP
-392 LFGPYTPTTC
+392 PYSPTTC
-402 DGYQYQERNQRDVS
+402 DGYQYQERNQRDIS

-450 DDGSGQLPRSF
+450 DNGSGQLPRSF
-461 VNQFTDALVLDDFD
+461 VNQFTDALVLDDFE

-483 SISYDMTDRLELSV
+483 SINYDITDRMELSV
-497 ALRYDIEDREVTNA
+497 ALRYDVEDREVTNA
-511 VPSPADGYI
+511 VPSPADGYV
-520 STRIDYCGLF
+520 STRINYCGAF
-530 FESGCTLNGAPLGG
+530 FEGGCTLNGAPLGG

-553 LDTGAVSARVDKRS
+553 LETGAVSARVDKRS

-652 NAAAYHTEVDDMQF
+652 NAAAFHTEVDDMQF

-680 ESIDEVTLQGFEVG
+680 ESIDEVTIQGFEVG
-694 ASWQMTDGLRLDAG
+694 ASWQMTDGLRVDAG

-742 TWDQNIGNLNLMARL
+742 TWDQNIGNLNLMARI

-771 GGDLDSPNAFGNYE
+771 GSDLDVPKSYDFEGLPYE
-785 VPATLFFGLP
+785 VPAMLFGGIG
-795 TSFGP
+795 TSF
-800 RDYSSYGVEVGAAG
+800 S
-814 SDKDYGTLG
+814 K
-823 GTKVDGYGI
+823 TKVDGYGI
-832 TNLRVS
+832 TNLRVGIG
-838 LSGERWRV
+838 GERWRV

-875 GTYRT
+875 GAYRT

>member
-1 MRSCTPTHRRR
+1 MRSSTPLNRRR
-12 QVLATLPLTAAIS
+12 QLLATLPLSAAVS
-25 AALSTAALLMPSVA
+25 AALSTSALLLPSVA

-68 EGQIANMGVE
+68 EGQIENMGVA
-78 RAEDFIYMT
+78 RAEDFVYMT

-92 VNTVEVGDSSLSIRG
+92 VNSVEVGDSQLAIRG

-162 VIMSTKRPTQEFEG
+162 VIMSTKRPTQEMEG
-176 SVKVGAAEYGTYYGT
+176 SIKVGAAEYGTMYGT
-191 ATVAGSLGSDAAGRL
+191 ATIAGPLGSDVAGRL
-206 TVTHRRTDGFLEN
+206 TVTSRKTDGFLEN
-219 VYLKDDVVNDYEETA
+219 VYLNDDVVNDYEETA
-234 MSARIVM
+234 VSGRIVF
-241 DPTDTLSIDAKLR
+241 DPTDTLSIDTKIR

-264 FNAAFEIPYFVAA
+264 FNAAFELPFFVGA

-284 GVDNTAAAINV
+284 GVDNTAASIDV
-295 NDFNFIYSPNVDPEN
+295 NDFEWVYSPNVDPEN
-310 EQETVEFSVKVDKQF
+310 EQDTLEVSVKVDKEF
-325 DSGTLTA
+325 DTGTLTA
-332 WGLYSD
+332 WALYSD

-347 TSGTFGFY
+347 TSGAFGFY
-355 NGLSS
+355 DNLGH

-368 SLFLGDGTPMAAPQ
+368 SLFLGDNTPMQQPT
-382 FNLAGTPDSW
+382 FNLDGTAAGRFLP
-392 LFGPYTPTTC
+392 PYSPTTC
-402 DGYQYQERNQRDVS
+402 DGYQYQERNQRDIS

-422 SNADQRLRWQAGM
+422 SDADQRLRWQAGM

-450 DDGSGQLPRSF
+450 DDGRANLPRSF
-461 VNQFTDALVLDDFD
+461 VNELTDALVLDDFE

-483 SISYDMTDRLELSV
+483 SINYDITDRMELSF
-497 ALRYDIEDREVTNA
+497 ALRYDVEDREVSNA
-511 VPSPADGYI
+511 VPSPADGYV
-520 STRIDYCGLF
+520 STNINYCGAF
-530 FESGCTLNGAPLGG
+530 FEGGCTLNGAPLGG

-553 LDTGAVSARVDKRS
+553 LSTGAVSARVADRS
-567 EEFDALQPKIS
+567 EEFDAIQPKIS
-578 LSYDLSDNTTLF
+578 LTYDLSDSTTLF

-608 EIISLFLVN
+608 ETISLFLVN

-631 ETSSSFEVGFRS
+631 ETSSSFEVGFRT
-643 TLLDGNLQL
+643 TLLNGNLQL
-652 NAAAYHTEVDDMQF
+652 NGAAYHTEVDDMQF

-680 ESIDEVTLQGFEVG
+680 EGIDEVTIQGFEIG
-694 ASWQMTDGLRLDAG
+694 GSWQMTDGLRLDAG

-733 AEFTANLAL
+733 PEFTANVAL
-742 TWDQNIGNLNLMARL
+742 TWDQNFGDLNLMARI
-757 EYAYQGD
+757 EYAFQGD
-764 ISYHVVQ
+764 VFYHVVQ
-771 GGDLDSPNAFGNYE
+771 GSDLDVPKSYDFEGLPYE
-785 VPATLFFGLP
+785 VPAVLFGGLA
-795 TSFGP
+795 TS
-800 RDYSSYGVEVGAAG
+800 YS
-814 SDKDYGTLG
+814 K
-823 GTKVDGYGI
+823 TKVDAYGI
-832 TNLRVS
+832 TNLRIGVG
-838 LSGERWRV
+838 GERWKV

-852 LFDEEYIAEV
+852 LFDEEYVGEV

-875 GTYRT
+875 GNYRT
-880 AGVEVQWDF
+880 AGVEFQWDF

>member
-1 MRSCTPTHRRR
+1 MPSFTPLNRRR
-12 QVLATLPLTAAIS
+12 QALATLPLTAAVT
-25 AALSTAALLMPSVA
+25 AALSASAVLMPSVA
-39 SAQLE
+39 MAQLE

-68 EGQIANMGVE
+68 ESQIENMGVE

-139 LAQIEVLKGPQG
+139 LSQIEVLKGPQG

-191 ATVAGSLGSDAAGRL
+191 ATVAGGLSNDIAGRV
-206 TVTHRRTDGFLEN
+206 TFTHRQTDGFLEN
-219 VYLKDDVVNDYEETA
+219 VYLRDDVVNDYEETA
-234 MSARIVM
+234 FSGRIFW
-241 DPTDTLSIDAKLR
+241 DINDTTTIDAKLR

-264 FNAAFEIPYFVAA
+264 FNAAFELPFFVGA
-277 LEGVTGF
+277 LAGLTDF
-284 GVDNTAAAINV
+284 GVDNTAASIDV
-295 NDFNFIYSPNVDPEN
+295 NDFNFVYSPNVDPEN
-310 EQETVEFSVKVDKQF
+310 EQETVEFSVKIDKQF
-325 DSGTLTA
+325 DTGTLTA
-332 WGLYSD
+332 WALFSD
-338 QDQYFLADG
+338 QEQYFLADG
-347 TSGTFGFY
+347 TSGAFGFY
-355 NGLSS
+355 NSLET

-368 SLFLGDGTPMAAPQ
+368 SLFLGDGTPMQQPT
-382 FNLAGTPDSW
+382 FNLAGFSPAGDP
-392 LFGPYTPTTC
+392 FFPPYSPSTC
-402 DGYQYQERNQRDVS
+402 DGYQYQERNQRDMS

-422 SNADQRLRWQAGM
+422 SDSDQRLRWQAGM

-450 DDGSGQLPRSF
+450 DDGRENLPRSF
-461 VNQFTDALVLDDFD
+461 VNELTDALVLDDFE

-483 SISYDMTDRLELSV
+483 SINYDITDRMELSV
-497 ALRYDIEDREVTNA
+497 ALRYDIEDREVRNG
-511 VPSPADGYI
+511 VPSPADGYF
-520 STRIDYCGLF
+520 STKIDYCGLF
-530 FESGCTLNGAPLGG
+530 FEGGCTLNGAPLGG

-553 LDTGAVSARVDKRS
+553 LSTGAVSARVDKRS

-578 LSYDLSDNTTLF
+578 LTYDLSDNTTLF

-631 ETSSSFEVGFRS
+631 ETSSSFEVGIRS
-643 TLLDGNLQL
+643 TLLDGRLQL

-680 ESIDEVTLQGFEVG
+680 ESIDEVTIQGFEVG
-694 ASWQMTDGLRLDAG
+694 GSWQMTDGLRLDAG

-733 AEFTANLAL
+733 AEFTANVAL
-742 TWDQNIGNLNLMARL
+742 TWDQNIGNLNLMARI

-764 ISYHVVQ
+764 IFYHVVQ
-771 GGDLDSPNAFGNYE
+771 GSDLDTPKSYDFEGLPYE
-785 VPATLFFGLP
+785 VPAMLFGGLA
-795 TSFGP
+795 TS
-800 RDYSSYGVEVGAAG
+800 YS
-814 SDKDYGTLG
+814 K
-823 GTKVDGYGI
+823 TKVDGYGI
-832 TNLRVS
+832 TNLRVG
-838 LSGERWRV
+838 LGGDRWRV

-875 GTYRT
+875 GAYRT
-880 AGVEVQWDF
+880 AGVEFQWDF

>member
-1 MRSCTPTHRRR
+1 MRSCIPTHRRR
-12 QVLATLPLTAAIS
+12 QVLATLPITAAVS

-68 EGQIANMGVE
+68 AGQIANMGVE

-176 SVKVGAAEYGTYYGT
+176 SVKVGAAEYGTVYGT
-191 ATVAGSLGSDAAGRL
+191 ATIAGSLGSDTAGRL
-206 TVTHRRTDGFLEN
+206 TLTHRATDGFLEN
-219 VYLKDDVVNDYEETA
+219 VYLNDDVVNDYSETA

-264 FNAAFEIPYFVAA
+264 FNAAYEVPIFVGA
-277 LEGVTGF
+277 LAGLTGF
-284 GVDNTAAAINV
+284 GVDNTAASIDV
-295 NDFNFIYSPNVDPEN
+295 NDFEFVYSPNVDPEN

-325 DSGTLTA
+325 DSGTMTA
-332 WGLYSD
+332 WALYSD

-347 TSGTFGFY
+347 TSGAFGFY
-355 NGLSS
+355 DNLSH
-360 CQQSAAAR
+360 CQESAAAR
-368 SLFLGDGTPMAAPQ
+368 SLFLGDNTPMQQPT
-382 FNLAGTPDSW
+382 FNLDGTAAGRFLP
-392 LFGPYTPTTC
+392 PYSPTTC
-402 DGYQYQERNQRDVS
+402 DGYQYQERNQRDIS

-450 DDGSGQLPRSF
+450 DNGSGQLPRSF
-461 VNQFTDALVLDDFD
+461 VNQFTDALVLDDFE

-483 SISYDMTDRLELSV
+483 SINYDITDRMELSV
-497 ALRYDIEDREVTNA
+497 ALRYDVEDREVTNA
-511 VPSPADGYI
+511 VPSPADGYV
-520 STRIDYCGLF
+520 STRINYCGAF
-530 FESGCTLNGAPLGG
+530 FEGGCTLNGAPLGG

-553 LDTGAVSARVDKRS
+553 LETGAVSARVDKRS

-652 NAAAYHTEVDDMQF
+652 NAAAFHTEVDDMQF

-680 ESIDEVTLQGFEVG
+680 ESIDEVTIQGFEVG
-694 ASWQMTDGLRLDAG
+694 ASWQMTDGLRVDAG

-742 TWDQNIGNLNLMARL
+742 TWDQNIGNLNLMARI

-771 GGDLDSPNAFGNYE
+771 GSDLDVPKSYDFEGLPYE
-785 VPATLFFGLP
+785 VPAMLFGGIG
-795 TSFGP
+795 TSF
-800 RDYSSYGVEVGAAG
+800 S
-814 SDKDYGTLG
+814 K
-823 GTKVDGYGI
+823 TKVDGYGI
-832 TNLRVS
+832 TNLRVGIG
-838 LSGERWRV
+838 GERWRV

-875 GTYRT
+875 GAYRT

>member
-1 MRSCTPTHRRR
+1 MRSCNPLNRHR
-12 QVLATLPLTAAIS
+12 QILATLPLAAAVSAAITVTALLAPS
-25 AALSTAALLMPSVA
+25 AAM
-39 SAQLE
+39 AQLE

-68 EGQIANMGVE
+68 EGQIENMGIA
-78 RAEDFIYMT
+78 RAEDFVYMT

-92 VNTVEVGDSSLSIRG
+92 VNSVEVGDSQLAIRG

-162 VIMSTKRPTQEFEG
+162 VIMSTKRPTQEMEG
-176 SVKVGAAEYGTYYGT
+176 SIKVGAAEYGTMYGT
-191 ATVAGSLGSDAAGRL
+191 ATIAGPLGSDVAGRL
-206 TVTHRRTDGFLEN
+206 TITSRKTDGFLEN
-219 VYLKDDVVNDYEETA
+219 VYLNDDVVNDYQETA
-234 MSARIVM
+234 VSARIVM
-241 DPTDTLSIDAKLR
+241 DPSDTLSIDTKVR

-264 FNAAFEIPYFVAA
+264 FNAAFEIPFFVGA
-277 LEGVTGF
+277 LQPVADLGLGI
-284 GVDNTAAAINV
+284 DNTAASIDV
-295 NDFNFIYSPNVDPEN
+295 NDFKFVYSPNVDPEN
-310 EQETVEFSVKVDKQF
+310 EQETMEISVKIDKQF

-332 WGLYSD
+332 WALFSD

-347 TSGTFGFY
+347 TSGAFGFY
-355 NGLSS
+355 NGLDH
-360 CQQSAAAR
+360 CQETALER
-368 SLFLGDGTPMAAPQ
+368 SIFFGDGTPMQAPT
-382 FNLAGTPDSW
+382 FNLGG
-392 LFGPYTPTTC
+392 FGDPATTDDDPFFPPYSPTTC
-402 DGYQYQERNQRDVS
+402 DGYQYQERNQRDIS

-422 SNADQRLRWQAGM
+422 SDADQRLRWQAGM

-450 DDGSGQLPRSF
+450 DDGRAQLPRSF
-461 VNQFTDALVLDDFD
+461 VNELTDALVLDDFE

-483 SISYDMTDRLELSV
+483 SINYDITDRMELSF
-497 ALRYDIEDREVTNA
+497 ALRYDIEDREVSNA
-511 VPSPADGYI
+511 VPSPADGNV
-520 STRIDYCGLF
+520 STNIDYCGTF
-530 FESGCTLNGAPLGG
+530 FDGGCTLNGAPLGG

-553 LDTGAVSARVDKRS
+553 LSTGAVSARVADRS
-567 EEFDALQPKIS
+567 EEFDAVQPKVS
-578 LSYDLSDNTTLF
+578 LSYDLSDSTTLF

-608 EIISLFLVN
+608 ETISLFLVN

-652 NAAAYHTEVDDMQF
+652 NGAAYHTEVDDMQF

-680 ESIDEVTLQGFEVG
+680 EGIDEVTIQGFELG
-694 ASWQMTDGLRLDAG
+694 GSWQMTDGLRLDAG
-708 YSTIDGEIDAMTVR
+708 YSEIDGEIDAMTVR

-733 AEFTANLAL
+733 PEFTANVAL
-742 TWDQNIGNLNLMARL
+742 TWDQNFGDLNLLARI

-764 ISYHVVQ
+764 VFYHVVQ
-771 GGDLDSPNAFGNYE
+771 GGDLNSPGANGSNE
-785 VPATLFFGLP
+785 VPAKLFFGLP
-795 TSFGP
+795 TSF
-800 RDYSSYGVEVGAAG
+800 E
-814 SDKDYGTLG
+814 K
-823 GTKVDGYGI
+823 TKVNGYGI
-832 TNLRVS
+832 TNLRV
-838 LSGERWRV
+838 GIGGDRWRI

-852 LFDEEYIAEV
+852 LFDEEFIGEV

-875 GTYRT
+875 GAYRT
-880 AGVEVQWDF
+880 AGVEFQWDL

>member
-1 MRSCTPTHRRR
+1 MRSTPFSQRRKA
-12 QVLATLPLTAAIS
+12 LATLPIAAAVS
-25 AALSTAALLMPSVA
+25 AALSTSALLLSSTA

-68 EGQIANMGVE
+68 EGQIENMGVE

-162 VIMSTKRPTQEFEG
+162 VIMSTKRPTQEMEG
-176 SVKVGAAEYGTYYGT
+176 SIKVGAAEYGTMYGT
-191 ATVAGSLGSDAAGRL
+191 ATIAGPLSDNVAGRL
-206 TVTHRRTDGFLEN
+206 TVTSRKTDGFLEN
-219 VYLKDDVVNDYEETA
+219 VYLNDDVVNDYEETA
-234 MSARIVM
+234 ISGRLVF
-241 DPTDTLSIDAKLR
+241 DPTDTLSIDTKIR
-254 YSEVSAASIA
+254 FSEVSAASIA
-264 FNAAFEIPYFVAA
+264 FNAAFELPFFVGA
-277 LEGVTGF
+277 LDGLQAF
-284 GVDNTAAAINV
+284 GVDPSAASIDV
-295 NDFNFIYSPNVDPEN
+295 NDFEFVYSPNVDPEN
-310 EQETVEFSVKVDKQF
+310 EQDTLEVSVKVDKQF
-325 DSGTLTA
+325 DTGTLTA
-332 WGLYSD
+332 WALYSD
-338 QDQYFLADG
+338 QDQHFLADG
-347 TSGTFGFY
+347 TSGAFGFY
-355 NGLSS
+355 DNLGH
-360 CQQSAAAR
+360 CQQTAAAR
-368 SLFLGDGTPMAAPQ
+368 SIFLGDATPMQQPT
-382 FNLAGTPDSW
+382 FNLDGTAAGRFLP
-392 LFGPYTPTTC
+392 PYSPTTC
-402 DGYQYQERNQRDVS
+402 DGYQYQERNQRDLS

-422 SNADQRLRWQAGM
+422 SDADQRLRWQAGM
-435 YFLNIDRRVGVAQLE
+435 YFLNIERRVGVAQLE
-450 DDGSGQLPRSF
+450 DDGRANLPRSF
-461 VNQFTDALVLDDFD
+461 VNELTDALVLDDFE

-483 SISYDMTDRLELSV
+483 SIAYDLTDRMELSV
-497 ALRYDIEDREVTNA
+497 ALRYDVEDREVQNA
-511 VPSPADGYI
+511 VPSPADGYV
-520 STRIDYCGLF
+520 STRIDYCGAF
-530 FESGCTLNGAPLGG
+530 FEGGCTLNGAPLGG

-553 LDTGAVSARVDKRS
+553 LSTGAVSARVDKRS

-578 LSYDLSDNTTLF
+578 LTYDLSENTTLF

-666 FEFYVGPFGLLRTV
+666 FEFYVGPFGLMRTV
-680 ESIDEVTLQGFEVG
+680 EGIDEVTIQGFEVG

-733 AEFTANLAL
+733 AEFTANVAL
-742 TWDQNIGNLNLMARL
+742 TWDQNFGNLNLMARL

-764 ISYHVVQ
+764 IFYHVVQ
-771 GGDLDSPNAFGNYE
+771 GSDLDVPKSYDFEGLPYE
-785 VPATLFFGLP
+785 VPATLFGGLA
-795 TSFGP
+795 TS
-800 RDYSSYGVEVGAAG
+800 YS
-814 SDKDYGTLG
+814 K
-823 GTKVDGYGI
+823 TKVDGYGI
-832 TNLRVS
+832 TNLRV
-838 LSGERWRV
+838 GVGGDRWRV

-852 LFDEEYIAEV
+852 LFDEEFIAEV

-875 GTYRT
+875 GAYRT
-880 AGVEVQWDF
+880 AGVEFQWDF

>member
-1 MRSCTPTHRRR
+1 MRSFTPLKRRHRA
-12 QVLATLPLTAAIS
+12 LATLPLTAAVS
-25 AALSTAALLMPSVA
+25 AAISTTAMLVPSVA
-39 SAQLE
+39 LAQLE

-68 EGQIANMGVE
+68 EGQIENMGVA
-78 RAEDFIYMT
+78 RAEDFVYMT

-92 VNTVEVGDSSLSIRG
+92 VNSVEVGDSQLAIRG

-122 DGVLY
+122 DGILY

-162 VIMSTKRPTQEFEG
+162 VIMSTKRPTQEMEG
-176 SVKVGAAEYGTYYGT
+176 SIKVGAAEYGTVYGT
-191 ATVAGSLGSDAAGRL
+191 ATIAGPLGSDVAGRL
-206 TVTHRRTDGFLEN
+206 TVTSRKTDGFLEN
-219 VYLKDDVVNDYEETA
+219 VYLNDDVVNDYEETA
-234 MSARIVM
+234 VSGRIVF
-241 DPTDTLSIDAKLR
+241 DPTDTLSIDTKIR
-254 YSEVSAASIA
+254 YSEVSAASIS
-264 FNAAFEIPYFVAA
+264 FNAAFELPFFVGA

-284 GVDNTAAAINV
+284 GVDNTAASIDV
-295 NDFNFIYSPNVDPEN
+295 NDFEWVYSPNVDPEN
-310 EQETVEFSVKVDKQF
+310 EQDTLEVSVKVDKQF
-325 DSGTLTA
+325 DTGTLTA
-332 WGLYSD
+332 WALYSD

-347 TSGTFGFY
+347 TSGAFGFY
-355 NGLSS
+355 DNLGH

-368 SLFLGDGTPMAAPQ
+368 SLFAGDNTPMQQPTFNLDGTAAGRFLP
-382 FNLAGTPDSW
+382 
-392 LFGPYTPTTC
+392 PYSPTTC
-402 DGYQYQERNQRDVS
+402 DGYQYQERNQRDIS

-422 SNADQRLRWQAGM
+422 SDADQRLRWQAGM

-450 DDGSGQLPRSF
+450 DDGRAQLPRSF
-461 VNQFTDALVLDDFD
+461 VNELTDALVLDDFE

-483 SISYDMTDRLELSV
+483 SINYDITDRMELSF
-497 ALRYDIEDREVTNA
+497 ALRYDIEDREVSNA
-511 VPSPADGYI
+511 VPSPADGYV
-520 STRIDYCGLF
+520 STNINYCGTF
-530 FESGCTLNGAPLGG
+530 FEGGCTLNGAPLGG

-553 LDTGAVSARVDKRS
+553 LSTGAVSARVADRS
-567 EEFDALQPKIS
+567 EEFDAIQPKVS
-578 LSYDLSDNTTLF
+578 LTYDLSENTTLF

-608 EIISLFLVN
+608 ETISLFLVN

-680 ESIDEVTLQGFEVG
+680 EGIDEVTIQGFEVG

-733 AEFTANLAL
+733 PEFTANLAL
-742 TWDQNIGNLNLMARL
+742 TWDQNFGDLNVMARI

-764 ISYHVVQ
+764 VFYHVVQ
-771 GGDLDSPNAFGNYE
+771 GSDLDVPKSYDFEGLPYE
-785 VPATLFFGLP
+785 VPAVLFGGLA
-795 TSFGP
+795 TS
-800 RDYSSYGVEVGAAG
+800 YS
-814 SDKDYGTLG
+814 K
-823 GTKVDGYGI
+823 TKVDAYGI
-832 TNLRVS
+832 TNLRVGIG
-838 LSGERWRV
+838 GERWTV

-852 LFDEEYIAEV
+852 LFDEEYVGEV

-880 AGVEVQWDF
+880 AGVEFQWDF

>member
-1 MRSCTPTHRRR
+1 MRSCIPTHRRR
-12 QVLATLPLTAAIS
+12 QVLATLPITAAVS

-68 EGQIANMGVE
+68 AGQIANMGVE

-176 SVKVGAAEYGTYYGT
+176 SVKVGAAEYGTVYGT
-191 ATVAGSLGSDAAGRL
+191 ATIAGSLGSDTAGRL
-206 TVTHRRTDGFLEN
+206 TLTHRATDGFLEN
-219 VYLKDDVVNDYEETA
+219 VYLNDDVVNDYSETA

-264 FNAAFEIPYFVAA
+264 FNAAYEVPIFVGA
-277 LEGVTGF
+277 LAGLTGF
-284 GVDNTAAAINV
+284 GVDNTAASIDV
-295 NDFNFIYSPNVDPEN
+295 NDFEFVYSPNVDPEN

-325 DSGTLTA
+325 DSGTMTA
-332 WGLYSD
+332 WALYSD

-347 TSGTFGFY
+347 TSGAFGFY
-355 NGLSS
+355 DNLSH
-360 CQQSAAAR
+360 CQESAAAR
-368 SLFLGDGTPMAAPQ
+368 SLFLGDNTPMQQPT
-382 FNLAGTPDSW
+382 FNLDGTAAGRFLP
-392 LFGPYTPTTC
+392 PYSPTTC
-402 DGYQYQERNQRDVS
+402 DGYQYQERNQRDIS

-450 DDGSGQLPRSF
+450 DNGSGQLPRSF
-461 VNQFTDALVLDDFD
+461 VNQFTDALVLDDFE

-483 SISYDMTDRLELSV
+483 SINYDITDRMELSV
-497 ALRYDIEDREVTNA
+497 ALRYDVEDREVTNA
-511 VPSPADGYI
+511 VPSPADGYV
-520 STRIDYCGLF
+520 STRINYCGAF
-530 FESGCTLNGAPLGG
+530 FEGGCTLNGAPLGG

-553 LDTGAVSARVDKRS
+553 LETGAVSARVDKRS

-652 NAAAYHTEVDDMQF
+652 NAAAFHTEVDDMQF

-680 ESIDEVTLQGFEVG
+680 ESIDEVTIQGFEVG
-694 ASWQMTDGLRLDAG
+694 ASWQMTDGLRVDAG

-742 TWDQNIGNLNLMARL
+742 TWDQNIGNLNLMAELSTPIRETSL
-757 EYAYQGD
+757 TTWCRAAIWMYQNPTTLRD
-764 ISYHVVQ
+764 CPTRYPPCCSVA
-771 GGDLDSPNAFGNYE
+771 LALALARRKST
-785 VPATLFFGLP
+785 ATASP
-795 TSFGP
+795 TSALE
-800 RDYSSYGVEVGAAG
+800 SVAS
-814 SDKDYGTLG
+814 
-823 GTKVDGYGI
+823 
-832 TNLRVS
+832 
-838 LSGERWRV
+838 
-846 TAFARN
+846 
-852 LFDEEYIAEV
+852 
-862 IMAPEFGGAFVTP
+862 
-875 GTYRT
+875 
-880 AGVEVQWDF
+880 AGV

>member
-1 MRSCTPTHRRR
+1 MRSCNPLYRRR
-12 QVLATLPLTAAIS
+12 QAMAALPITAAVS
-25 AALSTAALLMPSVA
+25 AALSSAALLMPSVA

-78 RAEDFIYMT
+78 RAEDFVYMT

-139 LAQIEVLKGPQG
+139 LSQIEVLKGPQG

-176 SVKVGAAEYGTYYGT
+176 SVKVGGAEYGTYYGT
-191 ATVAGSLGSDAAGRL
+191 ATIAGPLGSDTAGRL
-206 TVTHRRTDGFLEN
+206 TVTHRKTDGFLEN

-234 MSARIVM
+234 VSARIVM
-241 DPTDTLSIDAKLR
+241 DPTDTLSIDTKLR
-254 YSEVSAASIA
+254 FSTVSAASIA
-264 FNAAFEIPYFVAA
+264 FNAAYEVPIFVGA
-277 LEGVTGF
+277 LAGLTGF
-284 GVDNTAAAINV
+284 GVDNTAASIDV
-295 NDFNFIYSPNVDPEN
+295 NDFEFVYSPNVDPEN
-310 EQETVEFSVKVDKQF
+310 EQDTVELSVKVDKQF
-325 DSGTLTA
+325 DTGTLTA
-332 WGLYSD
+332 WALYSD

-347 TSGTFGFY
+347 TSGAFGFY
-355 NGLSS
+355 DNLSH

-368 SLFLGDGTPMAAPQ
+368 SLFLGDNTPMQQPT
-382 FNLAGTPDSW
+382 FNLDGSAAARFLP
-392 LFGPYTPTTC
+392 PYSPTTC
-402 DGYQYQERNQRDVS
+402 DGYQYQERNQRDIS

-422 SNADQRLRWQAGM
+422 SDAEQRLRWQAGM

-450 DDGSGQLPRSF
+450 DNGTGQLPRSF
-461 VNQFTDALVLDDFD
+461 INEFTDALVLDDFE

-483 SISYDMTDRLELSV
+483 SISYDLTDRMELSV
-497 ALRYDIEDREVTNA
+497 ALRYDVEDREVANA
-511 VPSPADGYI
+511 VPSPADGYV
-520 STRIDYCGLF
+520 STRINYCGTF
-530 FESGCTLNGAPLGG
+530 FEGGCTLNGAPLGG

-553 LDTGAVSARVDKRS
+553 LETGAVSARVDKRS
-567 EEFDALQPKIS
+567 KEFDALQPKIS
-578 LSYDLSDNTTLF
+578 LTYDLSENTTLF

-631 ETSSSFEVGFRS
+631 ETSSSFEIGFRS

-680 ESIDEVTLQGFEVG
+680 ESIDEVTIQGFEVG

-771 GGDLDSPNAFGNYE
+771 GSDLDVPKSYDFEGLPYE
-785 VPATLFFGLP
+785 VPAMLFGGIA
-795 TSFGP
+795 TSF
-800 RDYSSYGVEVGAAG
+800 S
-814 SDKDYGTLG
+814 K
-823 GTKVDGYGI
+823 TKVDGYGI
-832 TNLRVS
+832 TNLRV
-838 LSGERWRV
+838 GIGGDNWRV